1 MKLRIQESSIVL
13 RLLPEEIEK
22 LNSVP
27 LSQKTTF
34 PGGELKIHVE
44 AQSIS
49 DMEFQ
54 YENQVYSFRIPK
66 DEIASWA
73 SSNKIGFRH
82 NYDDLMVV
90 VEKDLPRRKKQ

>member
-13 RLLPEEIEK
+13 RLLPQEIEA
-22 LNSVP
+22 LDSGT

-34 PGGELKIHVE
+34 PGGELEIRVE
-44 AQSIS
+44 AKPIN
-49 DMEFQ
+49 DMEF
-54 YENQVYSFRIPK
+54 YFEDQVYSFSIPK
-66 DEIASWA
+66 DEIVSW
-73 SSNKIGFRH
+73 STSNKIGFRH